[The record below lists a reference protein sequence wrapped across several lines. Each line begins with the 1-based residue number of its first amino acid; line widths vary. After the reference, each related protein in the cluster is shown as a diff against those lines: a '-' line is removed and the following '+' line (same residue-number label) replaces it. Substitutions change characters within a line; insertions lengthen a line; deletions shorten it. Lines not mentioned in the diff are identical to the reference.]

1 MIILSLESLQVLLLP
16 LLSPWLAAEGTLRA
30 QIPISL
36 LIAENTTRVSCFSPF
51 HDAYLCLIILLVVGK
66 MPEYL
71 QNLDDGSVLLF
82 RLCLENAN
90 IISEVRNIWS
100 NEYFLNY

>member
-1 MIILSLESLQVLLLP
+1 M
-16 LLSPWLAAEGTLRA
+16 
-30 QIPISL
+30 
-36 LIAENTTRVSCFSPF
+36 ENTTHVSCSSPF
-51 HDAYLCLIILLVVGK
+51 YAAYLCLIILLAVGE

-90 IISEVRNIWS
+90 IISEVKNIWS
-100 NEYFLNY
+100 NEYFLNDYHNAESLEYLTKQPL

>member
-1 MIILSLESLQVLLLP
+1 
-16 LLSPWLAAEGTLRA
+16 
-30 QIPISL
+30 
-36 LIAENTTRVSCFSPF
+36 
-51 HDAYLCLIILLVVGK
+51 

-100 NEYFLNY
+100 NEYFLNYYPNADNLEYITKQPRWCDSETNLAQYLIHMFTSEK

>member
-1 MIILSLESLQVLLLP
+1 
-16 LLSPWLAAEGTLRA
+16 
-30 QIPISL
+30 
-36 LIAENTTRVSCFSPF
+36 
-51 HDAYLCLIILLVVGK
+51 

-90 IISEVRNIWS
+90 IISEVKNIWS
-100 NEYFLNY
+100 NEYFLNDYHNAESLEYLTKQPLWCDSETNFAQYLINTFIS